1 MTNRDTQLK
10 SYLEY
15 RKALYDLER
24 RKPPGAVYK
33 LFSEKG
39 SEDGKLIYDPDDDS
53 ITIKLPGVEAQISG
67 AHLHSLYSALGNL
80 VG

>member
-1 MTNRDTQLK
+1 MQK
-10 SYLEY
+10 EY
-15 RKALYDLER
+15 RKALYDLEC

-53 ITIKLPGVEAQISG
+53 ITIKLPGIEDIWYNTYNADSEYREFIVGI
-67 AHLHSLYSALGNL
+67 LLGL
-80 VG
+80 

>member
-1 MTNRDTQLK
+1 MAKREIILDMQK
-10 SYLEY
+10 EY

-24 RKPPGAVYK
+24 RKPPGVVYK

-53 ITIKLPGVEAQISG
+53 ITIKLPGIEAQISG